1 MDLTWIFDGLDKPDK
16 TRIGLAKALGRDVSV
31 VSKIL
36 SGKRRLAVE
45 DEEIIRNYLEIP
57 YGGSS
62 GGNGISSRV
71 VYNVAFHI
79 VKDKQIKEGDPR
91 EFADLFLELC
101 HYLQD
106 QEDAPI
112 DKIVSFEAQR
122 RARRSSQ
129 S

>member
-16 TRIGLAKALGRDVSV
+16 TRSGLAKALGRDVSV

-45 DEEIIRNYLEIP
+45 DEEIIRNYLEMP
-57 YGGSS
+57 FGGSN
-62 GGNGISSRV
+62 GRNGISSRV
-71 VYNVAFHI
+71 VYNVAFHLI
-79 VKDKQIKEGDPR
+79 KDKRFQENSPS

-106 QEDAPI
+106 EADAPI
-112 DKIVSFEAQR
+112 EKIVSFEARR

>member
-16 TRIGLAKALGRDVSV
+16 TRYGLAKALGRDVSV

-36 SGKRRLAVE
+36 SGKRRLTVQ
-45 DEEIIRNYLEIP
+45 DEQIIRSYLEMP
-57 YGGSS
+57 YAGSNS
-62 GGNGISSRV
+62 GSGISSKV

-79 VKDKQIKEGDPR
+79 MENKQIRESGPK
-91 EFADLFLELC
+91 EFADLFVELC

-106 QEDAPI
+106 EENAPI
-112 DKIVSFEAQR
+112 DTIVSFEAQR
-122 RARRSSQ
+122 LARRNSQ

>member
-1 MDLTWIFDGLDKPDK
+1 MDLTWIFDGLDKPNK
-16 TRIGLAKALGRDVSV
+16 TRSGLAKALGRDVSV

-45 DEEIIRNYLEIP
+45 DEEIIRAYLEMP
-57 YGGSS
+57 YGGSN
-62 GGNGISSRV
+62 GAIGISSKV
-71 VYNVAFHI
+71 VYNVAFHMFEN
-79 VKDKQIKEGDPR
+79 KQIQESTPK
-91 EFADLFLELC
+91 EFADLFVELC

-106 QEDAPI
+106 EENAPI

-122 RARRSSQ
+122 RARRGSQ

>member
-16 TRIGLAKALGRDVSV
+16 TRQGLATALGRDVSV

-36 SGKRRLAVE
+36 SGKRTLAAH
-45 DEEIIRNYLEIP
+45 EEAIIRKYLELP
-57 YGGSS
+57 HFDKSVD
-62 GGNGISSRV
+62 GISSKV
-71 VYNVAFHI
+71 IYNVAFHI
-79 VKDKQIKEGDPR
+79 IKDKRVLENGPK

-106 QEDAPI
+106 VDDAPI

>member
-1 MDLTWIFDGLDKPDK
+1 MDLKWIFDGLGNPDK
-16 TRIGLAKALGRDVSV
+16 SRLGLSKALGRDVSV

-36 SGKRRLAVE
+36 SGKRVLAAH
-45 DEEIIRNYLEIP
+45 EEAIIREYLELP
-57 YGGSS
+57 HS
-62 GGNGISSRV
+62 GIGIDSISSKV
-71 VYNVAFHI
+71 IYNVAFHI
-79 VKDKQIKEGDPR
+79 IKDKRVLENGPK

-101 HYLQD
+101 QYLQD
-106 QEDAPI
+106 VDDAPI

>member
-16 TRIGLAKALGRDVSV
+16 TRSGLAKALGRDVSV

-45 DEEIIRNYLEIP
+45 DEEIIRSYLEMP
-57 YGGSS
+57 YGGS
-62 GGNGISSRV
+62 GGRNGISSRV

-79 VKDKQIKEGDPR
+79 IRDKQIQESGPK
-91 EFADLFLELC
+91 EFADLFVELC

-106 QEDAPI
+106 EEDAPI
-112 DKIVSFEAQR
+112 EKIVSFEAQR